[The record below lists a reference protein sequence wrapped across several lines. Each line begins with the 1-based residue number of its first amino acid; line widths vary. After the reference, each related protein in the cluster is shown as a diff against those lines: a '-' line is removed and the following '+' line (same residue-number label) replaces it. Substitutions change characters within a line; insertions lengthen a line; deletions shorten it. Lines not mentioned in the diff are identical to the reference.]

1 MTGGRIAVAVL
12 LVLGALLARP
22 QIAAAQLRSFYVA
35 SESMEPTMTKGD
47 RFFARMSRPEALN
60 RGDIVLVETVRG
72 DIYLQRV
79 VGLPGDRIEI
89 VDGGVILNGQPVAR
103 RFVRSDRVAFSGPA
117 QSAQRLAEQ
126 FPGEAQPHEIYDTGP
141 SAGDDFAQLVVPPGH
156 LFLLGDNRDH
166 SADSRFPP
174 RDYGV
179 GPAPIETVRGV
190 PLFYYSV
197 SRFGQPAG
205 H

>member
-1 MTGGRIAVAVL
+1 MTGRRIAVAVL
-12 LVLGALLARP
+12 VLAALFARP
-22 QIAAAQLRSFYVA
+22 AIAAAQLRSFYVA

-47 RFFARMSRPEALN
+47 RFFARMSRPDQIN
-60 RGDIVLVETVRG
+60 RGDIVLVETANG
-72 DIYLQRV
+72 AIYIQRV
-79 VGLPGDRIEI
+79 AGLPGDRIEI

-103 RFVRSDRVAFSGPA
+103 RFVRADPVAFVGQA

-141 SAGDDFAQLVVPPGH
+141 SAGDNFALLRVPPGH

-166 SADSRFPP
+166 SADSRIPP
-174 RDYGV
+174 RDHGV
-179 GPAPIETVRGV
+179 GVAPIDTVRGA
-190 PLFYYSV
+190 PLFFYSR
-197 SRFGQPAG
+197 SRFGQRAN